1 MAKTRLKRKQYCL
14 EKVRWGGI
22 IFDGILCTLLE
33 SVSGA
38 AVITFGFDSK
48 TFFEHIFLAA
58 IQYYIRMQLV
68 VPVRSL
74 ACSISFFKFAAGL
87 RLENEKVA
95 STAR

>member
-33 SVSGA
+33 SMSGA

-58 IQYYIRMQLV
+58 IQYYIRIYAV
-68 VPVRSL
+68 S
-74 ACSISFFKFAAGL
+74 CAGS
-87 RLENEKVA
+87 VA
-95 STAR
+95 RV